1 MLSED
6 LGALVNPLNCTS
18 GCAWIVRGDVLE
30 DVFEPPESLVS
41 PRYLGH
47 DRMRRPIS
55 SFEMVRFA
63 SESARPRSIMTWNAS
78 SRTISSGELSSG
90 WLWIRRVRSSFG
102 VDMFSPPQFPYRAT
116 GGRTSRMTSN
126 DRVERPTTMKLPQWR
141 ASFLGRAAA
150 AHDLSRSARTRCW
163 TSCGA
168 PCLEHHPQ
176 CFVHRGGVGKG
187 LRDVGVQHDDG

>member
-1 MLSED
+1 MEDAEDFDISIALHKIGDSKVPVQNDANISRRVKIPVAHFRMLSED

-18 GCAWIVRGDVLE
+18 GCAWIVRRDVLE

-41 PRYLGH
+41 PGYLGH

-102 VDMFSPPQFPYRAT
+102 VDT
-116 GGRTSRMTSN
+116 
-126 DRVERPTTMKLPQWR
+126 
-141 ASFLGRAAA
+141 
-150 AHDLSRSARTRCW
+150 LSLRN
-163 TSCGA
+163 
-168 PCLEHHPQ
+168 
-176 CFVHRGGVGKG
+176 VHIVP
-187 LRDVGVQHDDG
+187 